1 MIEKPT
7 QKKEKLSTNFISLSR
22 KPLSFPP
29 SSKKKCMKKN
39 EKKEGELKKLKY
51 SKATRR
57 KRDSNETRI
66 SLPENCIKNQNF
78 RQKQYR

>member
-1 MIEKPT
+1 MIQKPT
-7 QKKEKLSTNFISLSR
+7 RKKEKLSTNFILSR

-39 EKKEGELKKLKY
+39 EKKEGELQKKLKY

-78 RQKQYR
+78 RQKQYP